1 MDIQLLEDIGLTNPQ
16 ALAYKALIEKGSAS
30 APAIAAHINES
41 RSNTYKVLDKLCD
54 LGLAVKDQNGKKQ
67 HYYPT
72 SPAALEKLI
81 RDKAAAVKLQE
92 SKLNA
97 ALPSMLDYYFAH
109 SEQAGIRFFQGKEGM
124 RQIFTEILKTGQ
136 TFHLLRS
143 PADLKYYDPE
153 FFSQLKKKRR
163 AMGIKTISITPDVP
177 SANHDPDIDQQ
188 DGMVRTWVHED
199 DYTAPVEWN
208 IAGDKV
214 AFISYGEEAMG
225 ILIESP
231 QIAES
236 FRQVFQLAAKSIR
249 AADDKLNPR
258 I

>member
-1 MDIQLLEDIGLTNPQ
+1 MDVQLLEDIGLTNPQ
-16 ALAYKALIEKGSAS
+16 ALAYKALVESGSAN
-30 APAIAAHINES
+30 APAIAAVIQES
-41 RSNTYKVLDKLCD
+41 RSNTYKVLDRLCEI
-54 LGLAVKDQNGKKQ
+54 GLASKDQTGNKVQ
-67 HYYPT
+67 YYPT
-72 SPAALEKLI
+72 SPSALEKLI
-81 RDKAAAVKLQE
+81 HDKAAAVKLQE

-136 TFHLLRS
+136 TFYLLRS
-143 PADLKYYDPE
+143 PSDLKYYDPE
-153 FFSQLKKKRR
+153 FFTELKKKRR

-177 SANHDPDIDQQ
+177 SANHDPEQDKR
-188 DGMVRTWVHED
+188 DGMIRTWIHGD

-225 ILIESP
+225 VLIESP

-236 FRQVFQLAAKSIR
+236 FRQVFQLAAKAI
-249 AADDKLNPR
+249 AAVPTAARD